1 MKVAVKSEIS
11 KFKFWRSKKKE
22 SPSKP
27 QENKDKKVILTKMFN
42 LNKVFKL
49 LDLITSSNLKTL
61 PRNLNFF
68 SIKYAN
74 NFLWSIN

>member
-11 KFKFWRSKKKE
+11 KFKFLRSKKKE

-27 QENKDKKVILTKMFN
+27 QENKDKKVILTKLLI

-49 LDLITSSNLKTL
+49 LNLITSSNLKTL
-61 PRNLNFF
+61 SRNLNFF
-68 SIKYAN
+68 SKKYTN
-74 NFLWSIN
+74 NFL